1 VPTHFDALGFPF
13 QDEGQFQEL
22 LSTAFDRASD
32 VVEHSE
38 GRTAMYRDPSGATV
52 SIHVNRRNNFEC
64 CQPGLEGSFH
74 GRWRPLGVVPDK
86 DCRFC
91 DLVYAELL
99 ADEDEMIY
107 PFALSVETLGAE
119 RALIPYEEPG
129 EVRLAGLWE
138 EGEIWPDEAS
148 FTKDQEA
155 EWGDVPAPPELDVP
169 TMRGFASRSLIPSG
183 TFSFEGEPMSSHVLA
198 HGFVSSVEERHNE
211 LGDGS
216 FRLVRLDTLGGVFHT
231 CMAPGTLEREDLLAP
246 GAVVRATL
254 WLVGSPLTLREKPG
268 PVPVLEQDGE
278 AKRPGRLRR
287 RLLGKS

>member
-13 QDEGQFQEL
+13 EDEGQFQEL

-38 GRTAMYRDPSGATV
+38 GRTVMYRDPSGATV
-52 SIHVNRRNNFEC
+52 TIHVNRRNSFEC

-74 GRWRPLGVVPDK
+74 GRWRPQGIVPDK

-99 ADEDEMIY
+99 DDEDEMIY

-119 RALIPYEEPG
+119 RALLPYEEPG
-129 EVRLAGLWE
+129 EVRFAGLWE

-148 FTKDQEA
+148 FEKGQDA
-155 EWGDVPAPPELDVP
+155 KWGDV
-169 TMRGFASRSLIPSG
+169 GFASRSLIPSG
-183 TFSFEGEPMSSHVLA
+183 TFSFEGEPMSSRVLA
-198 HGFVSSVEERHNE
+198 HGFVSSVEKRHNE
-211 LGDGS
+211 LGDAP
-216 FRLVRLDTLGGVFHT
+216 FLVVRLDTLGGVFDT
-231 CMAPGTLEREDLLAP
+231 CMAPGTLEREELLAP

-254 WLVGSPLTLREKPG
+254 WLVGRPLTLRDEPG
-268 PVPVLEQDGE
+268 PVPVREQEGE

-287 RLLGKS
+287 LLGKS